1 MARRKKHKYM
11 SEVKH
16 IRYDEHGEVISQEVI
31 SKTTLI
37 KKKYDPLMPHSMFR
51 CKQSKDRAKQ
61 FKSNHRDPEHPER
74 WFYDL
79 LIKALKASPKFI
91 KFPKTQVP
99 IFYTSTN
106 YYILDIFFDDKK
118 ICVELD
124 GKCHDKQLRYDKRRD
139 ATLAKQ
145 GIRTI
150 RLKFS
155 DCFKNPY
162 KEIGKV
168 LDEVSL

>member
-1 MARRKKHKYM
+1 M

-16 IRYDEHGEVISQEVI
+16 IRYDEDGNVLSQETI

-37 KKKYDPLMPHSMFR
+37 KKKYNPLMPDSMAR
-51 CKQSKDRAKQ
+51 CKQSKQRARQ
-61 FKSNHRDPEHPER
+61 FKSNHKDPNHPER

-79 LIKALKASPKFI
+79 LIKALKAHPKFI

-106 YYILDIFFDDKK
+106 YYILDIYFDDKK

-124 GKCHDKQLRYDKRRD
+124 GKCHDRQIKYDKRRD
-139 ATLAKQ
+139 ATLLKQ
-145 GIRTI
+145 GIKTI
-150 RLKFS
+150 RLKFK
-155 DCFKNPY
+155 DCFNNPY
-162 KEIGKV
+162 QELGKV
-168 LDEVSL
+168 INEVSL